1 LHYLEG
7 IMQMED
13 PPRKGRRG
21 WVQSGERRAMCFVA
35 QQLVTMSC
43 PE

>member
-7 IMQMED
+7 IMQME
-13 PPRKGRRG
+13 KGRRG